1 MANQFLNRK
10 IWVPF
15 GVVAAILLTLRL
27 SAIPQSVSTTAGLTL
42 ASSNGRLLTNA
53 ANNDLAGTITIAV
66 TSNSNAH
73 SFTTPNYSSAPVCV
87 ATPTTLPTSS
97 GVAQTYVSTTTS
109 AVTVH
114 TNVNVTTNSLTF
126 NYICVGNPD

>member
-10 IWVPF
+10 IWVSFAVF
-15 GVVAAILLTLRL
+15 GAMLLMLRL
-27 SAIPQSVSTTAGLTL
+27 SAAPQSVSTTAGLTL
-42 ASSNGRLLTNA
+42 NSTNGRLLTSA

-66 TSNSNAH
+66 TSSSNSH
-73 SFTTPNYSSAPVCV
+73 SFTTPNYGSAPVCA
-87 ATPTTLPTSS
+87 ATPISVPTSS
-97 GVAQTYVSTTTS
+97 GVQQTYVTTTTS

-114 TNVNVTTNSLTF
+114 TNVSVTTNPLTF

>member
-10 IWVPF
+10 IWVSFAVF
-15 GVVAAILLTLRL
+15 GAMLLMLRL
-27 SAIPQSVSTTAGLTL
+27 SAAPQSVSTTAGLTL
-42 ASSNGRLLTNA
+42 NSTNGRLLTSA

-66 TSNSNAH
+66 TSSSNSH
-73 SFTTPNYSSAPVCV
+73 SFTTPNYGSAPVC
-87 ATPTTLPTSS
+87 ASTPISVPTSS
-97 GVAQTYVSTTTS
+97 GVQQTYVTTTTS

-114 TNVNVTTNSLTF
+114 TNVSVTTNPLTF